1 MPAVAIKVGRSGHKQ
16 SVSSETFVSNLN
28 SYEHFSDTFQNLL
41 VLDLLIAVRVQ
52 IITWTF
58 ALRFHFQIVS
68 YLGVV
73 RDL

>member
-1 MPAVAIKVGRSGHKQ
+1 MPAVAIKVGRNGHKQ

-28 SYEHFSDTFQNLL
+28 SYEHF
-41 VLDLLIAVRVQ
+41 LLIAVRVQ

-73 RDL
+73 RDLY